1 MLLRSLLTCLLFLLP
16 LAAFDDGRDFSGKWF
31 LDARRANLTAVSVP
45 MPQTLTVTQRDVAI
59 QCAATYAD
67 GSLLRWSYLLDGTET
82 RLTANGAT
90 QSSVVK
96 WEGAALLVNTLITG
110 PGDYTVMDRWLLSE
124 GGAVLTITR
133 QVVDR
138 SGQTETSLV
147 YTKNNPEARVY
158 VATPEETALAQPAA
172 PQQPIPQ
179 QPTLVRQPAIP
190 ASTDFV
196 VTQGTHIGLS
206 LRNALDT
213 KHTSEGTHVYL
224 ETIAPIAVAGRI
236 VIPRGSYVNGTVT
249 ESKPAKGIKTK
260 GEMYIRFDSIVLPN
274 GVTRDFHSR
283 LVSADAGRVDTSEG
297 KVTGERDSSGDA
309 RTVATGGGIGA
320 GVGAIAG
327 SAAGHPLTGVGIG
340 AAAGAGVALATIFH
354 GKKPEA
360 VLPRGTM
367 LEMVLDRNLTFTPGE
382 LAY

>member
-1 MLLRSLLTCLLFLLP
+1 MFRLLATGLLFLLP

-31 LDARRANLTAVSVP
+31 LDARRANANGLSVLT
-45 MPQTLTVTQRDVAI
+45 PQTLTVTQHDPAI

-67 GSLLRWSYLLDGTET
+67 GANLRWSYLLDGTET
-82 RLTANGAT
+82 RLSVNGAT

-96 WEGAALLVNTLITG
+96 WEGAALLVNTLVSG
-110 PGDYTVMDRWLLSE
+110 ARDYTLMDRWQLSE

-133 QVVDR
+133 QIVDR
-138 SGQTETSLV
+138 NGQTEAALV
-147 YTKNNPEARVY
+147 YTKDNPEARVD
-158 VATPEETALAQPAA
+158 VAALPEPVPAQPVTQPARAPARALIRQPAA
-172 PQQPIPQ
+172 P
-179 QPTLVRQPAIP
+179 
-190 ASTDFV
+190 ASSDFV
-196 VTQGTHIGLS
+196 VTQGTHIGLT

-224 ETIAPIAVAGRI
+224 ETIAPIAVAGRV

-274 GVTRDFHSR
+274 GVSRDFHSR
-283 LVSADAGRVDTSEG
+283 LVSADAGHVDTDEG
-297 KVTGERDSSGDA
+297 KVVGERDSSGDA

-360 VLPRGTM
+360 VLPRGTI
-367 LEMVLDRNLTFTPGE
+367 LEMVLDRNLTFTPNE
-382 LAY
+382 LSY